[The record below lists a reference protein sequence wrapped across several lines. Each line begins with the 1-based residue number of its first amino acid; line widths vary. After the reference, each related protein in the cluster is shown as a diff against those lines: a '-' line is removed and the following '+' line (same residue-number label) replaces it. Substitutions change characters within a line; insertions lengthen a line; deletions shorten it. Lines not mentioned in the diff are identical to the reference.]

1 MAAITIQTMKGP
13 FEAVAANGIDMTFAA
28 GTTGAGDTIAA
39 TGREI
44 IIAWNSHAV
53 TAYSFTV
60 TSIADE
66 QNRTSDITTYNLD
79 AGEYAILGIGLTNS
93 PGWKNASTGLI
104 AVTVSNAAV
113 KWAVVR
119 LPAGFPG

>member
-1 MAAITIQTMKGP
+1 MGALSIQTMKGP
-13 FEAVAANGIDMTFAA
+13 FEAIAANGLDITFAA

-44 IIAWNSHAV
+44 IVAWNSHAV

-60 TSIADE
+60 TSVADE
-66 QNRTSDITTYNLD
+66 KNRTADITTYNLD
-79 AGEYAILGIGLTNS
+79 AGEFAFLGVGLTNQV
-93 PGWKNASTGLI
+93 GWKNGSGLI

-119 LPAGFPG
+119 LPIGYPG